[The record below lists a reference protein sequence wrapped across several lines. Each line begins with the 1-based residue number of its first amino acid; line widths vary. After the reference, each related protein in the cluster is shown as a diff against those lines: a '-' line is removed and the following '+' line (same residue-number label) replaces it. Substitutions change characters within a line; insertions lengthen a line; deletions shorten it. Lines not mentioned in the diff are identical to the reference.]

1 MDIHEKT
8 QEDLA
13 AALISHNQTLRH
25 GNVMSEGYIQE
36 LRGQKANTAQAAERA
51 RRQAWRDADSATRE
65 IAELKKTISEFS
77 RIVQNKQDT
86 IEAFQ
91 AALAERDELLEQ
103 WVVSQMTFRS
113 LFREYGQLENGV
125 RVKEADKE
133 ITQAI
138 VDKELAATKAQRAEE
153 RKKPKR

>member
-91 AALAERDELLEQ
+91 AALAERDELRAMGCFSNDVQKPFPRIWPIGE
-103 WVVSQMTFRS
+103 WRPSQ
-113 LFREYGQLENGV
+113 GG
-125 RVKEADKE
+125 
-133 ITQAI
+133 
-138 VDKELAATKAQRAEE
+138 
-153 RKKPKR
+153 